1 MSKQKKAQQP
11 ETTGMAGGMSLAG
24 LLSAAVVVVV
34 FLALAVMLSNRSQEL
49 AAEQQQA
56 TEAVATATPEPGET
70 ATEEIADTSELT
82 DTAELTSTM
91 ELAENVNVEEFME
104 GMEPMAS
111 THDGPRK
118 TYTERPP
125 MTIDPQK
132 KYAAVITTPRGDITV
147 RLRPDVAP
155 QTVNSFVFLARE
167 GFYNGTT
174 WHRVIPN
181 FMAQGGDP
189 TGTGT
194 GGPGYSVP
202 AEFTDKILFDR
213 PGILAMARSSDPN
226 SAGSQFFI
234 TNAAAPHL
242 NKQYTPFGEV
252 IDGLDVVMGIPVR
265 DPGTATQPGEE
276 ILSITIQEETG

>member
-1 MSKQKKAQQP
+1 MSKQKKAHQP
-11 ETTGMAGGMSLAG
+11 ETTSTAGGMSLAG
-24 LLSAAVVVVV
+24 LLSAAVVVVIFV
-34 FLALAVMLSNRSQEL
+34 ALAVMLSTRSQEL
-49 AAEQQQA
+49 AAEQQQQIA
-56 TEAVATATPEPGET
+56 EATA
-70 ATEEIADTSELT
+70 ARVAEEQPADDVDETSEIT
-82 DTAELTSTM
+82 DTAEMTSTM
-91 ELAENVNVEEFME
+91 ELAEEVNVEEFME
-104 GMEPMAS
+104 GMEPMAK
-111 THDGPRK
+111 TNDGPRK

-234 TNAAAPHL
+234 TNAPAPHL
-242 NKQYTPFGEV
+242 NNQYTPFGEV

-265 DPGTATQPGEE
+265 DPGSATQPGEE
-276 ILSITIQEETG
+276 IVNITIQEETA